1 MAHYFAYCTL
11 LDRDE
16 MGRFCPTATSGE
28 TGTVSGWRVTFAAH
42 NLGGSNGGC
51 HLVEAAGHTIHGLL
65 YELDDATLAQLDSI
79 SGVGQ
84 GMYQQIPVQVTT
96 TSGESVSAITYLI
109 PNPDGDFQP
118 SADYVR
124 PILKGAADCNL
135 PADYQAEL
143 NGLVER
149 SVAR

>member
-16 MGRFCPTATSGE
+16 MGRFCPTAKAGE
-28 TGTVSGWRVTFAAH
+28 TGSVTGWRVTFAAH

-51 HLVEAAGHTIHGLL
+51 HLVAAAGHTIYGLL
-65 YELDDATLAQLDSI
+65 YELDDETLARLDSI

-96 TSGESVSAITYLI
+96 ESGQTIDAITYLI
-109 PNPDGDFQP
+109 PEPRGDFQP
-118 SADYVR
+118 SAAYVR
-124 PILKGAADCNL
+124 PILKGAADCSL
-135 PADYQAEL
+135 PEPYQAEL
-143 NGLVER
+143 TDLVNR